1 MIRLPWT
8 LAPNSGKT
16 LISSRTWRY
25 VAISSLGNERRKM
38 GIMNQ
43 PVLNQ
48 PAAWYPQ
55 ADGQQRYWDGEQ
67 WTEHFAPG
75 GPPTAPPVAADRPAR
90 PWFKKKRFIVP
101 IAGVVIIVIASS
113 AGGGS
118 GTTPAPTPV
127 AGAAATAPA
136 AAPAPAPAPAAK
148 PATQAGDYDGTY
160 GTFAP
165 IVKTGRGAMTI
176 TLPKGV
182 KAALVTATHQGSANF
197 QISGL
202 DASNQPTVDGLVNAI
217 GNYSGTTAYGLVDLG
232 TPPVKLEVVADGRW
246 TIKIAPI
253 STAAVLPA
261 SATGKG
267 DTVFRYE
274 GGAIDM
280 AITHRGTSNFT
291 VQEYGGD
298 LSSGVNE
305 IGNYSGT
312 VPFVAGPTVLVIGAD
327 GTWTLQSQG

>member
-1 MIRLPWT
+1 
-8 LAPNSGKT
+8 
-16 LISSRTWRY
+16 
-25 VAISSLGNERRKM
+25 M

-75 GPPTAPPVAADRPAR
+75 GPPTAPPVAADKPAR
-90 PWFKKKRFIVP
+90 PWFKKKRFILP

-127 AGAAATAPA
+127 AEAAATAP

-232 TPPVKLEVVADGRW
+232 TPPVKLEVVADGKW

-274 GGAIDM
+274 GGAVDM
-280 AITHRGTSNFT
+280 AITHKGTSNFT

-327 GTWTLQSQG
+327 GIWTFKKQS